1 MKGPSGSPTCHAS
14 QTFIFLLFSLS
25 HEKKK
30 GKSRSDQ
37 RRDRMYC
44 NSTRSTLF
52 HPLKS
57 YFKRTANKWT
67 NKIAWGL
74 VAAIFPP
81 RKEKKKIGR
90 PIAKAYPETHS
101 PGRSSRS
108 WDLLWE
114 REKDLGYCFFFIES
128 RSRGLDTRSPL
139 PKGTPSSVE
148 SHGNNQTYNPRMWK
162 SPEASPWPEHRHMS

>member
-57 YFKRTANKWT
+57 QTFFFFFFLRGQRTNEQTKSLEGW
-67 NKIAWGL
+67 WPQSFL
-74 VAAIFPP
+74 PE
-81 RKEKKKIGR
+81 RKKKKIGR

-148 SHGNNQTYNPRMWK
+148 SHGNNQTYNPRM
-162 SPEASPWPEHRHMS
+162 